1 MGAEGENSGFEPRS
15 RVGSVFVA
23 LLSGDEAAAA
33 EAAELPPDEH
43 DDEVLAAAIRLAVRS
58 LFDEDTP
65 PDAVADFVAAM
76 GRDVEVKPDVAEAL
90 VRTQLG
96 EEGLLDGY
104 GPQDVSD
111 ATWSMLGY
119 LCEHRIG
126 REDSLELVE
135 LAEREA
141 LPAA

>member
-1 MGAEGENSGFEPRS
+1 MGEGEHEFEPRS
-15 RVGSVFVA
+15 RVGTVFVA
-23 LLSGDEAAAA
+23 LLSGDEKAAGAAA
-33 EAAELPPDEH
+33 EQPPEEH
-43 DDEVLAAAIRLAVRS
+43 DGEVLAAAIRLAVRS

-65 PDAVADFVAAM
+65 PEAVAEFVAAM
-76 GRDVEVKPDVAEAL
+76 RRDVEVNPAVAEAL

-96 EEGLLDGY
+96 EEGLLADF